1 LLREHPSYS
10 DGCKPDSRIKTTI
23 FAVKQ
28 GQRGTHSAFTEQP
41 SLFTIASQPQSE
53 LPNAMA
59 ESEQFMNSIEGT
71 TAPLRHIVTTLI
83 ERKWQIA
90 VMFLTITAAVT
101 AGTFLLPKQYET
113 HMKILVK
120 NERAD
125 MVVTAGITTG
135 TGYRTEVSEEQINTE
150 IELLNSEDLL
160 QQVAVKCGLER
171 LERTS
176 RSVSS
181 DQRLP
186 IAVEKAVRR
195 LQRDLK
201 ISPVRKAN
209 VIEVKYTSRNPHLAA
224 VVLQQLTE
232 SYLEAHL
239 KVHATPGTYE
249 FFTKQAAHYQDE
261 LKQAEAK
268 LAEFRQKAS
277 IVMLDRQKDAMLQKA
292 TESESAL
299 MQAEAA
305 VREYTDKIADTSKQL
320 NSADQR
326 VVTQSRTV
334 PNQYS
339 VDHLGTML
347 AELQNRRTQ
356 LLTKFRPEDRMVE
369 EVSQE
374 IIDTET
380 ALEKATKL
388 TGVEQ
393 ATDVNPLHQTLAI
406 EMAREQAE
414 LAGIDARRQA
424 LATQAQGYRRQLM
437 RLGNTTTE
445 YEDLERNQKE
455 AEENYLLYAKKTE
468 EARIAESLD
477 QQKIA
482 NVAIAE
488 TPMEPH
494 LPSKPNVP
502 LNITL
507 GVLVA
512 GFLSIGSAFGMEHF
526 REGWL
531 GVQIDPQISLGA
543 VPGGHRIE
551 GADVPA
557 SDHLLESVEQPS
569 DLEELTGLAVLATPR
584 RL

>member
-1 LLREHPSYS
+1 
-10 DGCKPDSRIKTTI
+10 
-23 FAVKQ
+23 
-28 GQRGTHSAFTEQP
+28 
-41 SLFTIASQPQSE
+41 
-53 LPNAMA
+53 
-59 ESEQFMNSIEGT
+59 MNSIEGD
-71 TAPLRHIVTTLI
+71 TAPLRRIAATLVR
-83 ERKWQIA
+83 RKWQIL
-90 VMFLTITAAVT
+90 VMFLTIVAGAT
-101 AGTFLLPKQYET
+101 AGTLLMPKQYET

-125 MVVTAGITTG
+125 MVVTAGSNTG
-135 TGYRTEVSEEQINTE
+135 SGYRAEVSEEQINTE

-160 QQVAVKCGLER
+160 QEVVVKCGLEK
-171 LERTS
+171 LESSS
-176 RSVSS
+176 RSVAR
-181 DQRLP
+181 DQRSP
-186 IAVEKAVRR
+186 IAVERAVRR

-209 VIEVKYTSRNPHLAA
+209 VIEVKYASRNPHLAA

-249 FFTKQAAHYQDE
+249 FFTKQAAHYHDE
-261 LKQAEAK
+261 LKDAEMK

-292 TESESAL
+292 SESESAL
-299 MQAEAA
+299 MQSEAA

-320 NSADQR
+320 DAAEQR

-356 LLTKFRPEDRMVE
+356 LLTKFNPDDRMVE

-374 IIDTET
+374 IIDTQA

-393 ATDVNPLHQTLAI
+393 ATDVNPVHQTLAI

-414 LAGIDARRQA
+414 LAGIDARRQT
-424 LATQAQGYRRQLM
+424 LAKQAQSYRQQLM
-437 RLGNTTTE
+437 RLGNTTAE
-445 YEDLERNQKE
+445 YDDLERNQKE

-494 LPSKPNVP
+494 LPSRPNVP
-502 LNITL
+502 LNLTL

-512 GFLSIGSAFGMEHF
+512 GFLSVGSAFGMEHF

-531 GVQIDPQISLGA
+531 GVQLDTQISLGA
-543 VPGGHRIE
+543 VQGGHHIS
-551 GADVPA
+551 G
-557 SDHLLESVEQPS
+557 SDLSGSNYLLASVEQPS